1 MAPFRWPSLKNDIA
15 LAKEV
20 ASKKPQTHQEWDEL
34 ATILSEVFSSDSN
47 RVELKG
53 RGCRERL
60 TRLIEKNEQDDKKSL
75 KKSGTEEE
83 YSELSQL
90 LQDISTYR
98 RDMEE
103 YKAKT
108 AKDKEQKKKK
118 RGKIKKMGEEI
129 RKKKAWKGC
138 NDDDECTS
146 NDDDYD
152 SESTSTSGSKKG
164 KVTRKRATRLSAV
177 QMLEQKNERKAD
189 LKERE
194 LKLKSEELQLQ
205 KKKFE
210 QEAAERKER
219 LQLELEERRM
229 FLQILKEKM

>member
-1 MAPFRWPSLKNDIA
+1 MAPFRWPSIQNDLA

-20 ASKKPQTHQEWDEL
+20 ASRKPQTHQEWDEL
-34 ATILSEVFSSDSN
+34 ATVLSEVFSSDSN

-60 TRLIEKNEQDDKKSL
+60 ARLIEKNEQDDKKSL

-103 YKAKT
+103 NKAKT
-108 AKDKEQKKKK
+108 AKEKEQKKKK
-118 RGKIKKMGEEI
+118 EREDKKMGEEI
-129 RKKKAWKGC
+129 RKKAMEGLA
-138 NDDDECTS
+138 S
-146 NDDDYD
+146 
-152 SESTSTSGSKKG
+152 SKRG

-177 QMLEQKNERKAD
+177 QMLEQKNERRAD

-194 LKLKSEELQLQ
+194 LKLKAEELQLQ
-205 KKKFE
+205 NKKFE
-210 QEAAERKER
+210 QEAAERNER
-219 LQLELEERRM
+219 LKLELEERRM

>member
-20 ASKKPQTHQEWDEL
+20 DSRKPQTHQEWDEL
-34 ATILSEVFSSDSN
+34 ATILSEVFSFDSN

-108 AKDKEQKKKK
+108 AKDKEQKKRK
-118 RGKIKKMGEEI
+118 RGKIKRWRKREESST
-129 RKKKAWKGC
+129 
-138 NDDDECTS
+138 DDDECTS

-152 SESTSTSGSKKG
+152 SESTSTSGSGFKRGKKG

-219 LQLELEERRM
+219 LKLELEERRI